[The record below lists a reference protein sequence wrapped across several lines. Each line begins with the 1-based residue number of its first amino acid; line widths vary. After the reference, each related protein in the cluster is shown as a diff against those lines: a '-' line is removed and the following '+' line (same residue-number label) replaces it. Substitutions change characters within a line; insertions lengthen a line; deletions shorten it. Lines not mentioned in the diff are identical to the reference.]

1 MKTMKITQANLT
13 RIMKIEDLQTRK
25 AKLQEMCLSIGWHG
39 GVWEPAMDELRKLE
53 EIGIKT
59 RLEEQYAGCRLV
71 G

>member
-39 GVWEPAMDELRKLE
+39 GVWELAMDELRKLE

-59 RLEEQYAGCRLV
+59 RLEEQYADHCRV
-71 G
+71 S